1 MYLLVIIHHF
11 CDQIPKRNNLKEEGF
26 IVACG
31 FRGFSPCWLTP
42 FFLGYGEAEH
52 HDESK
57 RKQRCSLYGSQEAET
72 GRGQARVILQRF
84 SPSDL
89 SSNQAH
95 LPYFHCLLIVYSD
108 FESLSGWAD

>member
-52 HDESK
+52 HDGRARGSRDVHFMAA
-57 RKQRCSLYGSQEAET
+57 RKQRQEGAKQE
-72 GRGQARVILQRF
+72 
-84 SPSDL
+84 L
-89 SSNQAH
+89 SFKDSAPVTY
-95 LPYFHCLLIVYSD
+95 LPTRPTFHISTA
-108 FESLSGWAD
+108 S